1 MFTPREDECLFWAS
15 QGKTS
20 WEIACILGIG
30 ERTANFHIAN
40 ACSKLGVNTRQAAI
54 ALAIGRNLLNME
66 RHLQNMDRQLQNNDR
81 QLQNGDRPPPPKKP

>member
-1 MFTPREDECLFWAS
+1 VFTPREDECLFWAS

-20 WEIACILGIG
+20 WEIGLILGIG

-54 ALAIGRNLLNME
+54 AQAIQRNLLDME
-66 RHLQNMDRQLQNNDR
+66 RHLQNMGRHQPNP
-81 QLQNGDRPPPPKKP
+81 GRPARTEKP